1 MRRPTLE
8 VADVFH
14 RHGAAW
20 RKANTGHVSLG
31 QLKVMS
37 AIERCRSA
45 ALGGH
50 VERCEDCGHSR
61 IAYNSCRNRH
71 CPKCQ
76 GAAAKDW
83 LAAREADL
91 LPVGY
96 FHLVFTLPAEIA
108 PIAYQNKAVVY
119 DLLFRAASETLLT
132 IAADPRHLGARIGA
146 TAVLHSWGSA
156 MTHHPHLHMI
166 VPGGGISLDG
176 THWVHCRPGFLLPV
190 RVLSRLFRR
199 LFLTRLADAHAAGR
213 LAFFGE
219 LDGLRSRAAFT
230 AYLAPLRKKKW
241 FVYGKPP
248 FAGPEAVLA
257 YLARYTHRVAISNSR
272 LIGLDDR
279 GVTFGFKDYRR
290 NGQARHCT
298 MTLAPDEFIRRFL
311 LHVLPKGFHRI
322 RHYGLLASAT
332 CKATIAR
339 ARELIAAPVAGD
351 RSVNRAWQRRH
362 GRRCRRRP
370 SPAMPLLRRPH
381 DHCRELRARR
391 PTARSAVL
399 PGRGQNRDTMT
410 SATDLSHCPPA
421 GEPRFRRRTAVASA
435 PPKARATP
443 SIMPKSPRRPL
454 PRRQTRHRDRRSTDN
469 YTGQRIPHPTS
480 RPVKSP

>member
-1 MRRPTLE
+1 VSRPRLE
-8 VADVFH
+8 VADIFH
-14 RHGAAW
+14 RYGAGW
-20 RKANTGHVSLG
+20 RRANAGHLSLG

-37 AIERCRSA
+37 AIEHCRSA

-83 LAAREADL
+83 LAARETDL

-119 DLLFRAASETLLT
+119 DLLFRTAAETLIT

-156 MTHHPHLHMI
+156 MTHHPHVHMI

-176 THWVHCRPGFLLPV
+176 TQWLACRPGFLLPV

-199 LFLTRLADAHAAGR
+199 LFLTGLADAHTAGR

-219 LDGLRSRAAFT
+219 FDGLRNPTAFA
-230 AYLAPLRKKKW
+230 AYLAPLRKKNW
-241 FVYGKPP
+241 FVYAKPP

-272 LIGLDDR
+272 LLGLDAR
-279 GVTFGFKDYRR
+279 GVSFHYKDYRR
-290 NGQARHCT
+290 DGRARYRT

-322 RHYGLLASAT
+322 RHYGLLASAG
-332 CKATIAR
+332 CKINIAR
-339 ARELIAAPVAGD
+339 ARELIAVPAPSVSPLAEHDDPGVATGAAGD
-351 RSVNRAWQRRH
+351 HRPPCPCCGGRMIIVETFERGGAPRAP
-362 GRRCRRRP
+362 P
-370 SPAMPLLRRPH
+370 SP
-381 DHCRELRARR
+381 E
-391 PTARSAVL
+391 
-399 PGRGQNRDTMT
+399 
-410 SATDLSHCPPA
+410 A
-421 GEPRFRRRTAVASA
+421 G
-435 PPKARATP
+435 
-443 SIMPKSPRRPL
+443 
-454 PRRQTRHRDRRSTDN
+454 
-469 YTGQRIPHPTS
+469 
-480 RPVKSP
+480 